1 MCSWV
6 WFKEPWNV
14 LEGGSRV
21 PTPLASGSVWQ
32 EPARRTMCR
41 ERVTLH
47 KLMSVLADV
56 CYRVLVACLVR
67 EDGLALLGL
76 R

>member
-1 MCSWV
+1 MARACT
-6 WFKEPWNV
+6 KNKKNNV
-14 LEGGSRV
+14 
-21 PTPLASGSVWQ
+21 Q
-32 EPARRTMCR
+32 R

-56 CYRVLVACLVR
+56 CYRVLEACLVR